1 MKTLTLGLALLLST
15 PAAFAAEPAKPADAA
30 AAMMKVATPDFAK
43 QVMSSDQF
51 EIRSSQMAETK
62 AEAADVKAFAAEMIA
77 DHQKAGTE
85 FKAALGKSGGA
96 SAPAAP
102 EIAPKHAAMLKQLEA
117 ANGADFQTLYIDM
130 QAQAHREAVAL
141 FRTYAGSGEDAAVV
155 SFAKETLP
163 VLEKHMMHVTTLVKA
178 H

>member
-30 AAMMKVATPDFAK
+30 SAMIKVATPDFAK

-62 AEAADVKAFAAEMIA
+62 AEAADVKEFAAEMIK
-77 DHQKAGTE
+77 DHEKAGADL
-85 FKAALGKSGGA
+85 KAALGKSNA

-141 FRTYAGSGEDAAVV
+141 FRTYAGSGQDAAVV